1 MTSRRRGAWAR
12 AATGLVLGL
21 VLLAAGA
28 DPAAAHAS
36 LVSVDPP
43 DGARID
49 ESPDTVTLTFS
60 ESVSADL
67 GGVRVLASDGTRVE
81 DGVASVAGNVVEI
94 DLQPDLP
101 DGTYVISYRVVSAD
115 GHPVRGGSVFGVGDA
130 EVDAGALGRVAGEDD
145 DRVWEV
151 VGGVGRGIA
160 YAGVLLA
167 AGGALFLTAAH
178 DGARDRDQ
186 LRRIVRVAA
195 LVGGLAALVAL
206 PVQAALGTGQGPGS
220 LLDDGVL
227 ADVAADG
234 VGHSLL
240 LAGVGLVLVV
250 VGLGRSTPATVVG
263 ALVAAGS
270 FAATGHTRAGD
281 TATLATL
288 ADVAHLLA
296 AAVWAG
302 GLVLL
307 GVAVRLRGR
316 DPDVPPGA
324 TGAVVARFS
333 TLATGAIL
341 VVGAAGLALSWSEVR
356 SFGALTDTGYG
367 LFLLAKVALDVAI
380 AALGSYNHFRL
391 VPAIQAGK
399 AKAGL
404 ARLRQTIRLEIV
416 ALVGVLALTS
426 VLVVLTPAKARDQDR
441 VVEEIVALGE
451 AGSVQ
456 LVIAPARAGFN
467 QIHLYTY
474 DLDGRPAQ
482 IAESARLELALPSA
496 GLGPIERE
504 AVRAG
509 PAHLQ
514 LDGDDLA
521 VAGDW
526 EITIRVRIDR
536 FTEATGTVTVPVRS

>member
-1 MTSRRRGAWAR
+1 
-12 AATGLVLGL
+12 V
-21 VLLAAGA
+21 
-28 DPAAAHAS
+28 
-36 LVSVDPP
+36 
-43 DGARID
+43 
-49 ESPDTVTLTFS
+49 
-60 ESVSADL
+60 
-67 GGVRVLASDGTRVE
+67 
-81 DGVASVAGNVVEI
+81 
-94 DLQPDLP
+94 
-101 DGTYVISYRVVSAD
+101 
-115 GHPVRGGSVFGVGDA
+115 
-130 EVDAGALGRVAGEDD
+130 
-145 DRVWEV
+145 
-151 VGGVGRGIA
+151 
-160 YAGVLLA
+160 
-167 AGGALFLTAAH
+167 AAH
-178 DGARDRDQ
+178 DGARERDR
-186 LRRIVRVAA
+186 LRRIVRIAA
-195 LVGGLAALVAL
+195 VVGGLAALVAL
-206 PVQAALGTGQGPGS
+206 PVQAALGTGQGPGA
-220 LLDDGVL
+220 LFDDGVL

-240 LAGVGLVLVV
+240 LAAVGLVLVV
-250 VGLGRSTPATVVG
+250 AGLGRSTPAAVVG

-296 AAVWAG
+296 GAVWAG

-307 GVAVRLRGR
+307 GVALRLRGR
-316 DPDVPPGA
+316 DPDVTPAA
-324 TGAVVARFS
+324 TGAVVARFA

-341 VVGAAGLALSWSEVR
+341 VVGAAGVALSWSEVR
-356 SFGALTDTGYG
+356 SLGALTDTGYG
-367 LFLLAKVALDVAI
+367 LFLVAKVALVLAI

-391 VPAIQAGK
+391 VPAIQTGK
-399 AKAGL
+399 ARAGL
-404 ARLRQTIRLEIV
+404 ARLRHTLRLEV
-416 ALVGVLALTS
+416 LALVGVLALTS
-426 VLVVLTPAKARDQDR
+426 VLVVLTPAKARDQDQ

-474 DLDGRPAQ
+474 DPDGRPAQ

-536 FTEATGTVTVPVRS
+536 FTEATGTVTVPVAS

>member
-1 MTSRRRGAWAR
+1 VR
-12 AATGLVLGL
+12 AALVLVLGL
-21 VLLAAGA
+21 ALLLGGAG
-28 DPAAAHAS
+28 PAAAHAS

-43 DGARID
+43 DGARLD

-67 GGVRVLASDGTRVE
+67 GGVRVLASDGSRVE
-81 DGVASVAGNVVEI
+81 DGVARAAGNAVEI

-130 EVDAGALGRVAGEDD
+130 AVDVGALGRVTGGDD

-151 VGGVGRGIA
+151 VGGIGRGIA

-167 AGGALFLTAAH
+167 AGGALFLVAAH
-178 DGARDRDQ
+178 DGARERDG

-195 LVGGLAALVAL
+195 AVGGSAALVAL

-220 LLDDGVL
+220 LFDEGVL

-240 LAGVGLVLVV
+240 LAAVGLLLVV
-250 VGLGRSTPATVVG
+250 VGLGRSVPATVVG

-281 TATLATL
+281 TATLATI

-307 GVAVRLRGR
+307 GIAVRLRGR
-316 DPDVPPGA
+316 DPEVTPAA
-324 TGAVVARFS
+324 TGIVVARFS

-341 VVGAAGLALSWSEVR
+341 VVVAAGLALSWSEVR
-356 SFGALTDTGYG
+356 SLGALTDTGYG
-367 LFLLAKVALDVAI
+367 LFLLAKVAVVVGI
-380 AALGSYNHFRL
+380 AALGAYNHFRL

-404 ARLRQTIRLEIV
+404 ARLRQTILLEVV

-441 VVEEIVALGE
+441 VVEEIVALGD

-474 DLDGRPAQ
+474 DPDGRPAQ
-482 IAESARLELALPSA
+482 IAESARLELSLPSA

-536 FTEATGTVTVPVRS
+536 FTETAGTVTVPVRS